1 MFGVLESCVFK
12 FSLFLSGTLEIPL
25 QRKTLLFSLKSLSPG
40 RPGKV
45 RRRRRAFGRGGKES
59 SHHRRRR
66 LRVSFFCPPAA
77 SEKRRCLFSLFCRE
91 GFEGVFSTLSSGET
105 SQIFDLFS
113 RIDQPSIGNVARR
126 RLASRER
133 ERKRYGEKKTKRERN
148 KTASAR
154 AGRDFGFQKHSKRR
168 GLFLKRRR
176 KQRPKTHG
184 ARHAE
189 RLRYHQYQV

>member
-66 LRVSFFCPPAA
+66 RLRVSFFCPPAA

-91 GFEGVFSTLSSGET
+91 GFEGVFDVEFRGNISFLISSLALTNHRLET
-105 SQIFDLFS
+105 SRVVVSL
-113 RIDQPSIGNVARR
+113 
-126 RLASRER
+126 RENGR
-133 ERKRYGEKKTKRERN
+133 
-148 KTASAR
+148 
-154 AGRDFGFQKHSKRR
+154 GRDRE
-168 GLFLKRRR
+168 KRRR
-176 KQRPKTHG
+176 G
-184 ARHAE
+184 ARGTKRRRRRVLVE
-189 RLRYHQYQV
+189 IEILVSKNTLKGEDSF